1 MQRVTPR
8 LMLAHSGAG
17 SRQSQ
22 HWALP
27 STLCTWAATC
37 PTPPGSLPLVNPP
50 GPRVAAEL
58 MARCP
63 EPWGDRGRKSDSEG
77 RDVLPRWA
85 AQPCTASCCSRVSL
99 LSTPLIPPHPSQAP
113 LPARPAAPVR
123 GQQWPLLS
131 GPHSSHHQLWG
142 VRGGLPHEPH
152 TPAGGRAGAQ
162 KRNAE
167 PW

>member
-50 GPRVAAEL
+50 GPSVAEEL

-63 EPWGDRGRKSDSEG
+63 EPWGEQGKKEWLRGKGCPSSLGSPALHCRLRYLPWTPGAVIKASLAEG
-77 RDVLPRWA
+77 CGDA
-85 AQPCTASCCSRVSL
+85 ALHGADP
-99 LSTPLIPPHPSQAP
+99 
-113 LPARPAAPVR
+113 
-123 GQQWPLLS
+123 
-131 GPHSSHHQLWG
+131 QL
-142 VRGGLPHEPH
+142 HE
-152 TPAGGRAGAQ
+152 AL
-162 KRNAE
+162 
-167 PW
+167 